1 MDEAEDTKYLS
12 PEIKNLAMLRAR
24 GKANIARWGLNI
36 VIFLFSILI
45 TIIILISQGIG
56 NDVVVPLAIFGL
68 ATVWFI
74 GWRRGSQ
81 LYQRLYS
88 EEVSSL
94 QQRASREAVAFGA
107 QLTSREI
114 GVLNYMTQ
122 GNSNK
127 QIAAKLY
134 ISEQTIKNHVT
145 SILRKLEAKDR
156 TEAVVIAIKHGLI
169 NLPKS

>member
-1 MDEAEDTKYLS
+1 MDEAEDTKHLS
-12 PEIKNLAMLRAR
+12 PEIESLAMLRAR
-24 GKANIARWGLNI
+24 GKANIARWGLNV

-45 TIIILISQGIG
+45 TIIILTSQGIG

-68 ATVWFI
+68 ATVWLI
-74 GWRRGSQ
+74 GWRRGRQ
-81 LYQRLYS
+81 LYKHFYS

-94 QQRASREAVAFGA
+94 QQRTSREAVAFGA
-107 QLTSREI
+107 QLTSREME
-114 GVLNYMTQ
+114 VLNYMTQ

-127 QIAAKLY
+127 QIAAELY

-145 SILRKLEAKDR
+145 SILHKLEAKDR

-169 NLPKS
+169 ALPES